1 MTEGSDLIR
10 YELENQALYV
20 LDGNAQEDWIE
31 RIDPLDSVR
40 HDQ

>member
-1 MTEGSDLIR
+1 
-10 YELENQALYV
+10 LYV